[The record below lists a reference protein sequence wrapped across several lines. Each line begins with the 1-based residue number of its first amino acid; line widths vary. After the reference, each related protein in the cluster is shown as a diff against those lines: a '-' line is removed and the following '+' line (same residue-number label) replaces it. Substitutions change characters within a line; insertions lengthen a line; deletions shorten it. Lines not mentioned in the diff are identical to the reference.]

1 MHESSGN
8 ANCDAGVLRRYKLV
22 RTLPRTRRRHSDDAA
37 ATRYTRDLF
46 NRWVASHPWS
56 DPSPISIAARI
67 WNEFYK
73 RYCLF
78 ETFYDFVTGCIR
90 LCEASGGNDTGT
102 MLGEPRGTLDIPK
115 PFMLPRR
122 RIYRGS
128 TAQSFSRQYRFCA
141 RTKSAEVV
149 GPVNHRPGKL
159 EGLPALH
166 APLDQ
171 IGSGG
176 VHSLRR

>member
-1 MHESSGN
+1 MNQVEMQCVMPASFVGTSSCVPYQEHVG
-8 ANCDAGVLRRYKLV
+8 GTQM
-22 RTLPRTRRRHSDDAA
+22 TLLPP
-37 ATRYTRDLF
+37 ATHVICSIVG
-46 NRWVASHPWS
+46 WVSHPWS

-67 WNEFYK
+67 WNEFHK

-90 LCEASGGNDTGT
+90 LCEASGGNDTGK

-115 PFMLPRR
+115 PFTLPRR

-128 TAQSFSRQYRFCA
+128 TAQSFSRHYRFCA